1 MKSEKID
8 ASAQAIEKAKEM
20 QKKMITGIIAILIV
34 VTAVLVF
41 VNRKGDKNVSGLVLA
56 GGGKEVTIAWEDVGG
71 QAFEG
76 DLVNGKG
83 EVTHH
88 EYTGSELQALLAAN
102 GIEVTESSVITAA
115 SEDNYSAEL
124 TGAELLESGK
134 VYVALTDGGKQ
145 IEGIDGGQGAQ
156 LIVFGDQNSKRA
168 VRYLKTISVK

>member
-1 MKSEKID
+1 
-8 ASAQAIEKAKEM
+8 M
-20 QKKMITGIIAILIV
+20 QKKLIAAIIAILVV

-41 VNRKGDKNVSGLVLA
+41 VNRKGDKNVSGLMLS
-56 GGGKEVTIAWEDVGG
+56 GGGKEITVAWEDVGV
-71 QAFEG
+71 QSFEG

-88 EYTGSELQALLAAN
+88 EYTGSELQALLAASD
-102 GIEVTESSVITAA
+102 IEVTESSVITAA

-124 TGAELLESGK
+124 TGAELLAAGK

>member
-1 MKSEKID
+1 
-8 ASAQAIEKAKEM
+8 M
-20 QKKMITGIIAILIV
+20 QKKLIAAIIAILVV

-41 VNRKGDKNVSGLVLA
+41 FNRKGDKNVSGLMLS
-56 GGGKEVTIAWEDVGG
+56 GGGKEITVAWEDVGG
-71 QAFEG
+71 QSFEG

-88 EYTGSELQALLAAN
+88 EYTGSELQALLAAS

-124 TGAELLESGK
+124 TGAELLEAGK

>member
-1 MKSEKID
+1 
-8 ASAQAIEKAKEM
+8 M
-20 QKKMITGIIAILIV
+20 QKKLIAAIIAILVV

-41 VNRKGDKNVSGLVLA
+41 VNRKGDKNVSGLILS
-56 GGGKEVTIAWEDVGG
+56 GGKEITVAWEDVGG
-71 QAFEG
+71 QSFEG

-83 EVTHH
+83 EVSHH
-88 EYTGSELQALLAAN
+88 EHTGSELQALLTAN

-124 TGAELLESGK
+124 TGAELLEAGK

-145 IEGIDGGQGAQ
+145 IEGIDGGQGTQ

>member
-1 MKSEKID
+1 
-8 ASAQAIEKAKEM
+8 M
-20 QKKMITGIIAILIV
+20 QKKLIAGIIAILVV
-34 VTAVLVF
+34 VTTVLVF

-88 EYTGSELQALLAAN
+88 EYTGSELQAN

>member
-1 MKSEKID
+1 
-8 ASAQAIEKAKEM
+8 M

>member
-1 MKSEKID
+1 
-8 ASAQAIEKAKEM
+8 M
-20 QKKMITGIIAILIV
+20 QKKLIAAIIAILVV

-41 VNRKGDKNVSGLVLA
+41 VNRKGDKNVSGLILS
-56 GGGKEVTIAWEDVGG
+56 GGGKEITVAWEDVGV
-71 QAFEG
+71 QSFEG

-88 EYTGSELQALLAAN
+88 EYTGSELQALLAAS

-115 SEDNYSAEL
+115 SQDNYSAEL
-124 TGAELLESGK
+124 TGAELLEAGK

-145 IEGIDGGQGAQ
+145 IEGIDGGPGAQ

>member
-1 MKSEKID
+1 M
-8 ASAQAIEKAKEM
+8 
-20 QKKMITGIIAILIV
+20 
-34 VTAVLVF
+34 LVF

-88 EYTGSELQALLAAN
+88 EYTGSELQALLAASD
-102 GIEVTESSVITAA
+102 IEVTESSVITAA

-124 TGAELLESGK
+124 TGAELLEAGK

>member
-1 MKSEKID
+1 
-8 ASAQAIEKAKEM
+8 M
-20 QKKMITGIIAILIV
+20 QKKSIATIIAILV
-34 VTAVLVF
+34 VVAAVLVF
-41 VNRKGDKNVSGLVLA
+41 VNRKGDKNVSGLILS
-56 GGGKEVTIAWEDVGG
+56 GSGKEITVAWEDVGG
-71 QAFEG
+71 QSFEG

-88 EYTGSELQALLAAN
+88 EYTGSELQALLTAN

-124 TGAELLESGK
+124 TGAELLEAGK

>member
-1 MKSEKID
+1 
-8 ASAQAIEKAKEM
+8 M
-20 QKKMITGIIAILIV
+20 QKKLIAGIIAILVV
-34 VTAVLVF
+34 VTTVLVF

-56 GGGKEVTIAWEDVGG
+56 GGGKEVTIAWEDVWG

-145 IEGIDGGQGAQ
+145 LEGIDGGQGAQ

>member
-1 MKSEKID
+1 
-8 ASAQAIEKAKEM
+8 M
-20 QKKMITGIIAILIV
+20 QKKSIAAIIAILV
-34 VTAVLVF
+34 VVAAVLVF
-41 VNRKGDKNVSGLVLA
+41 VNRKEDKNVSGLILS
-56 GGGKEVTIAWEDVGG
+56 GSGKEITVAWEDVAG
-71 QAFEG
+71 QSFEG

-124 TGAELLESGK
+124 TGAELLEAGK

-145 IEGIDGGQGAQ
+145 LEGIDGGQGAQ
-156 LIVFGDQNSKRA
+156 LVVFGDQNSKRA

>member
-1 MKSEKID
+1 
-8 ASAQAIEKAKEM
+8 M
-20 QKKMITGIIAILIV
+20 QKKSIAGIIAILVV

-41 VNRKGDKNVSGLVLA
+41 VNRKGDKNVPGLMLS
-56 GGGKEVTIAWEDVGG
+56 GGGKEITVAWEDVGV
-71 QAFEG
+71 QSFEG

-88 EYTGSELQALLAAN
+88 EYTGSELQALLAAS

-124 TGAELLESGK
+124 TGAELLEAGK

-145 IEGIDGGQGAQ
+145 LEGIDGGQGAQ

>member
-1 MKSEKID
+1 
-8 ASAQAIEKAKEM
+8 M
-20 QKKMITGIIAILIV
+20 QKKLIAAIIAILV
-34 VTAVLVF
+34 VVAAVLVF
-41 VNRKGDKNVSGLVLA
+41 VNRKGDKNVSGLILS
-56 GGGKEVTIAWEDVGG
+56 GSGKEITVAWEDVGG
-71 QAFEG
+71 QSFEG

-124 TGAELLESGK
+124 TGAELLEAGK

-168 VRYLKTISVK
+168 VRYLKTISVQ

>member
-1 MKSEKID
+1 
-8 ASAQAIEKAKEM
+8 M
-20 QKKMITGIIAILIV
+20 QKKLIAGIVAILVV

-41 VNRKGDKNVSGLVLA
+41 VNRKGDKNVSGLILS
-56 GGGKEVTIAWEDVGG
+56 GGGKEITVAWEDIGG
-71 QAFEG
+71 QSFEG

-83 EVTHH
+83 EVSHH
-88 EYTGSELQALLAAN
+88 EYTGSELQALLTAN

-124 TGAELLESGK
+124 TGAELLEAGK

>member
-1 MKSEKID
+1 
-8 ASAQAIEKAKEM
+8 M

-83 EVTHH
+83 EVRSHREFRNH
-88 EYTGSELQALLAAN
+88 RR
-102 GIEVTESSVITAA
+102 I
-115 SEDNYSAEL
+115 
-124 TGAELLESGK
+124 
-134 VYVALTDGGKQ
+134 
-145 IEGIDGGQGAQ
+145 GGQ
-156 LIVFGDQNSKRA
+156 LFS
-168 VRYLKTISVK
+168 

>member
-1 MKSEKID
+1 
-8 ASAQAIEKAKEM
+8 M
-20 QKKMITGIIAILIV
+20 QKKLIAAIIAILVV

-41 VNRKGDKNVSGLVLA
+41 VNRKGDKNVSGLMLS
-56 GGGKEVTIAWEDVGG
+56 GGGKEITVAWEDVGV
-71 QAFEG
+71 QSFEG

-88 EYTGSELQALLAAN
+88 EYTGSELQALLAAS

-124 TGAELLESGK
+124 TGAELLEAGK

-145 IEGIDGGQGAQ
+145 LEGIDGGQGAQ

>member
-1 MKSEKID
+1 
-8 ASAQAIEKAKEM
+8 M
-20 QKKMITGIIAILIV
+20 QKKSIATIIAILV
-34 VTAVLVF
+34 VVAAVLVF
-41 VNRKGDKNVSGLVLA
+41 VNRKGDKNVSGLILS
-56 GGGKEVTIAWEDVGG
+56 GSGKEITVAWEDVGG
-71 QAFEG
+71 QSFEG

-88 EYTGSELQALLAAN
+88 EYTGSELQALLAAS

-124 TGAELLESGK
+124 TGAELLEAGK

-145 IEGIDGGQGAQ
+145 LEGIDGGQGAQ

>member
-1 MKSEKID
+1 MSI
-8 ASAQAIEKAKEM
+8 
-20 QKKMITGIIAILIV
+20 G
-34 VTAVLVF
+34 
-41 VNRKGDKNVSGLVLA
+41 KGTKLVLA

>member
-1 MKSEKID
+1 
-8 ASAQAIEKAKEM
+8 M
-20 QKKMITGIIAILIV
+20 QKKLIAAIIAILVV
-34 VTAVLVF
+34 VTAVLIF

-88 EYTGSELQALLAAN
+88 EYTGSELQALLAASD
-102 GIEVTESSVITAA
+102 IEVTESSVITAA

-124 TGAELLESGK
+124 TGAELLEAGK

>member
-1 MKSEKID
+1 
-8 ASAQAIEKAKEM
+8 M
-20 QKKMITGIIAILIV
+20 QKKMITGIIAILVV

>member
-1 MKSEKID
+1 
-8 ASAQAIEKAKEM
+8 M
-20 QKKMITGIIAILIV
+20 QKKLIAGIIAILVV

-41 VNRKGDKNVSGLVLA
+41 VNRKGDKNVSGLILS
-56 GGGKEVTIAWEDVGG
+56 GSGKEITVAWEDVGG
-71 QAFEG
+71 QSFEG

-124 TGAELLESGK
+124 TGAELLEAGK

-145 IEGIDGGQGAQ
+145 LEGIDGGQGAQ
-156 LIVFGDQNSKRA
+156 LVVFGDQNSKRA

>member
-1 MKSEKID
+1 
-8 ASAQAIEKAKEM
+8 M

-41 VNRKGDKNVSGLVLA
+41 VNRKGDKNVSG
-56 GGGKEVTIAWEDVGG
+56 AWEDVGG

-88 EYTGSELQALLAAN
+88 EYTGSELQALLAASD
-102 GIEVTESSVITAA
+102 IEVTESSVITAA

-124 TGAELLESGK
+124 TGAELLEAGK

>member
-1 MKSEKID
+1 
-8 ASAQAIEKAKEM
+8 M
-20 QKKMITGIIAILIV
+20 QKKSIATIIAILV
-34 VTAVLVF
+34 VVAAVLVF
-41 VNRKGDKNVSGLVLA
+41 VNRKGDKNVSGLILS
-56 GGGKEVTIAWEDVGG
+56 GSGKEITVAWEDVGG
-71 QAFEG
+71 QSFEG

-124 TGAELLESGK
+124 TGAELLEAGK

-145 IEGIDGGQGAQ
+145 LEGIDGGQGAQ

-168 VRYLKTISVK
+168 ARYLKTISVK

>member
-1 MKSEKID
+1 
-8 ASAQAIEKAKEM
+8 M
-20 QKKMITGIIAILIV
+20 QKKLIAAIIAILVV

-41 VNRKGDKNVSGLVLA
+41 VNRKGDKNVSGLILS
-56 GGGKEVTIAWEDVGG
+56 GGGKEITIAWEDVAG
-71 QAFEG
+71 QSFEG

-83 EVTHH
+83 EV
-88 EYTGSELQALLAAN
+88 ALAAN

-124 TGAELLESGK
+124 TGAELLEAGK

-168 VRYLKTISVK
+168 VRYLKTISVQ

>member
-1 MKSEKID
+1 
-8 ASAQAIEKAKEM
+8 M
-20 QKKMITGIIAILIV
+20 QKKLIAAIIAILV
-34 VTAVLVF
+34 VVAAVLVF

-102 GIEVTESSVITAA
+102 GIEVTDSSVITAT

-124 TGAELLESGK
+124 TGAELLEAGK

-145 IEGIDGGQGAQ
+145 FEGIDGGQGAQ

>member
-1 MKSEKID
+1 
-8 ASAQAIEKAKEM
+8 M
-20 QKKMITGIIAILIV
+20 QKKLIAGIIAILVV

-102 GIEVTESSVITAA
+102 GIEVTDSSVITAT

-124 TGAELLESGK
+124 TGAELLEAGK

-145 IEGIDGGQGAQ
+145 LEGIDGGQGAQ

>member
-1 MKSEKID
+1 
-8 ASAQAIEKAKEM
+8 M
-20 QKKMITGIIAILIV
+20 QKKLIAAIIAILVV
-34 VTAVLVF
+34 VTAVLIF
-41 VNRKGDKNVSGLVLA
+41 VNRKGDKNVSGLILS
-56 GGGKEVTIAWEDVGG
+56 GGGKEITVAWEDVGV
-71 QAFEG
+71 QSFEG

-88 EYTGSELQALLAAN
+88 EYTGSELQALLAAS

-124 TGAELLESGK
+124 TGAELLEAGK

>member
-1 MKSEKID
+1 
-8 ASAQAIEKAKEM
+8 M
-20 QKKMITGIIAILIV
+20 QKKLIAAIIAILVV

-41 VNRKGDKNVSGLVLA
+41 FNRKGDKNVSGLMLS
-56 GGGKEVTIAWEDVGG
+56 GGGKEITVAWEDVGV
-71 QAFEG
+71 QSFEG

-88 EYTGSELQALLAAN
+88 EYTGSELQALLAAS

-124 TGAELLESGK
+124 TGAELLEAGK

-145 IEGIDGGQGAQ
+145 LEGIDGGQGAQ

>member
-1 MKSEKID
+1 
-8 ASAQAIEKAKEM
+8 M
-20 QKKMITGIIAILIV
+20 QKKLIAGIIAILVV

-56 GGGKEVTIAWEDVGG
+56 GGGKEVTVAWEDVGG
-71 QAFEG
+71 QTFEG

-88 EYTGSELQALLAAN
+88 EYTGAELQALLAAN
-102 GIEVTESSVITAA
+102 GIEVSESSVITAT

-124 TGAELLESGK
+124 TGAELLEAGK

-145 IEGIDGGQGAQ
+145 SEGIDGGQGAQ